1 MQAEQ
6 HVILLTNGRLII
18 PTPFQFLI
26 FFINKLQVV
35 PRGFIYFTHYLLEL
49 SMNYFEYPEQKPS
62 FLAAASIVL
71 ARLCI
76 MPYDRPWPFLFDTFG
91 KRKFIFIHECI

>member
-1 MQAEQ
+1 M
-6 HVILLTNGRLII
+6 LLVKDGQLII
-18 PTPFQFLI
+18 PTPFRFLN
-26 FFINKLQVV
+26 FFISKLQVLEN
-35 PRGFIYFTHYLLEL
+35 FIYFACYLLEL
-49 SMNYFEYPEQKPS
+49 SLSYVEYLEQKPS